1 MQQGSPVLGGGVV
14 VHTGER
20 GRAPGAVRL
29 LLHAPL
35 VGITDPDVRDLHPW
49 GRPDPVGGTTG
60 IVSSTDQ
67 PREANKEGERK

>member
-49 GRPDPVGGTTG
+49 GRPDPVGGNNRDCL
-60 IVSSTDQ
+60 IYRSTQ
-67 PREANKEGERK
+67 RSKQGG